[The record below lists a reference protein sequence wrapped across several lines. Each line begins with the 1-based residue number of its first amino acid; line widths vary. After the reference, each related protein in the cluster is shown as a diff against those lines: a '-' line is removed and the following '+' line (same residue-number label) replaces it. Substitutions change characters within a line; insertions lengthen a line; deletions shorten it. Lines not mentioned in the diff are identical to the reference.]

1 METEVVGRG
10 REGRRGERAALGV
23 VEITLSCRMESEAVV
38 SCGV

>member
-10 REGRRGERAALGV
+10 REGRRVERGALGV
-23 VEITLSCRMESEAVV
+23 VEITLSWRVEVEAVV